1 MKQTKNRILIA
12 ALLLAVSLPAFTH
25 AQNTLVKERHMNTKK
40 ILVAFFSHTGENYA
54 VGRIEQGNTHIVAEM
69 IASATGGTLFRIEPA
84 TPYPDDYRA
93 CTEIAQREKRSKA
106 RPALVGEIAAEE
118 YDVIFLGYPNWWG
131 DLPMCVY
138 TFLEQH
144 DWAGQGR
151 HSLLH
156 ARGKR
161 PLRYGEPAA
170 DDLPGRFG
178 AERAGRAG
186 FRGAE
191 RAGDSPEAGAGV
203 VETIEILRI

>member
-40 ILVAFFSHTGENYA
+40 ILVAFFSRTGENYA

-131 DLPMCVY
+131 DLPMPVY
-138 TFLEQH
+138 TFLERH
-144 DWAGQGR
+144 DWQGKVVIPFCTHEGSGLSDTENR
-151 HSLLH
+151 LQE
-156 ARGKR
+156 AC
-161 PLRYGEPAA
+161 
-170 DDLPGRFG
+170 
-178 AERAGRAG
+178 
-186 FRGAE
+186 RGASVLNGLAVRGSVAQNE
-191 RAGDSPEAGAGV
+191 R
-203 VETIEILRI
+203 ETARKQVLEWLKRLKY

>member
-1 MKQTKNRILIA
+1 MKQTKKRILIA

-25 AQNTLVKERHMNTKK
+25 AQNTLVKERNMNTKK
-40 ILVAFFSHTGENYA
+40 ILVAFFSRTGENYA

-131 DLPMCVY
+131 DLPMPVY
-138 TFLEQH
+138 TFLERH
-144 DWAGQGR
+144 DWQGKVVIPFCT
-151 HSLLH
+151 HEGSGLSDTENLL
-156 ARGKR
+156 R
-161 PLRYGEPAA
+161 AA
-170 DDLPGRFG
+170 C
-178 AERAGRAG
+178 
-186 FRGAE
+186 RGASVLNGLAVRGAVAQNE
-191 RAGDSPEAGAGV
+191 REKARKQVLEW
-203 VETIEILRI
+203 LKQLKY

>member
-40 ILVAFFSHTGENYA
+40 ILVAFFSRTGENYA

-144 DWAGQGR
+144 DWQGKVVIPFCTHEGSGLSDTENR
-151 HSLLH
+151 
-156 ARGKR
+156 
-161 PLRYGEPAA
+161 LRTTC
-170 DDLPGRFG
+170 
-178 AERAGRAG
+178 
-186 FRGAE
+186 RGASVLNGLAVRGSVAQNE
-191 RAGDSPEAGAGV
+191 REKARKQVLEW
-203 VETIEILRI
+203 LKRLKY

>member
-40 ILVAFFSHTGENYA
+40 ILVAFFSRTGENYA

-93 CTEIAQREKRSKA
+93 CTEVAQREKRSKA

-144 DWAGQGR
+144 DWQGKVVIPFCTHEGSGLSDTENR
-151 HSLLH
+151 
-156 ARGKR
+156 
-161 PLRYGEPAA
+161 LRTTC
-170 DDLPGRFG
+170 
-178 AERAGRAG
+178 
-186 FRGAE
+186 RGASVLNGLAVRGSVAQNE
-191 RAGDSPEAGAGV
+191 REEARRQV
-203 VETIEILRI
+203 QEWLKRLKY

>member
-1 MKQTKNRILIA
+1 MKQMKKRILIA

-40 ILVAFFSHTGENYA
+40 ILVAFFSRTGENYA

-93 CTEIAQREKRSKA
+93 CTEVAQREKRSKA
-106 RPALVGEIAAEE
+106 RPALVGDIAAEE
-118 YDVIFLGYPNWWG
+118 FDVIFLGYPNWWG

-144 DWAGQGR
+144 DWQGKVVIPFCTHEGSGLSDTENR
-151 HSLLH
+151 
-156 ARGKR
+156 
-161 PLRYGEPAA
+161 LRTTC
-170 DDLPGRFG
+170 
-178 AERAGRAG
+178 
-186 FRGAE
+186 RGASVLNGLAVRGSVAQNE
-191 RAGDSPEAGAGV
+191 R
-203 VETIEILRI
+203 ETARKQVLEWLKRLKY

>member
-40 ILVAFFSHTGENYA
+40 ILVAFFSRTGENYA

-131 DLPMCVY
+131 DLPMPVY
-138 TFLEQH
+138 TFLERH
-144 DWAGQGR
+144 DWQGKVVIPFCTHEGSGLSDTENR
-151 HSLLH
+151 
-156 ARGKR
+156 
-161 PLRYGEPAA
+161 LRTAC
-170 DDLPGRFG
+170 
-178 AERAGRAG
+178 
-186 FRGAE
+186 RGASVLNGLAVRGAVAQNE
-191 RAGDSPEAGAGV
+191 R
-203 VETIEILRI
+203 ETARRQVLEWLKRLKY

>member
-40 ILVAFFSHTGENYA
+40 SLVAFFSRTGENYA

-106 RPALVGEIAAEE
+106 RPALVGDIAAEE

-144 DWAGQGR
+144 DWQGKIIIPFCTHEGSGLSDTENR
-151 HSLLH
+151 
-156 ARGKR
+156 
-161 PLRYGEPAA
+161 LRTTC
-170 DDLPGRFG
+170 
-178 AERAGRAG
+178 
-186 FRGAE
+186 RGASVLNGLAVRGSVAQNE
-191 RAGDSPEAGAGV
+191 REKARKQVLEW
-203 VETIEILRI
+203 LKRLKY

>member
-40 ILVAFFSHTGENYA
+40 ILVAFFSRTGENYA

-93 CTEIAQREKRSKA
+93 CMEIAQREKRSKA

-144 DWAGQGR
+144 DWQGKVVIPFCTHEGSGLSDTENR
-151 HSLLH
+151 
-156 ARGKR
+156 
-161 PLRYGEPAA
+161 LRTTC
-170 DDLPGRFG
+170 
-178 AERAGRAG
+178 
-186 FRGAE
+186 RGASVLNGLAVRGSVAQNE
-191 RAGDSPEAGAGV
+191 REKARKQVLEW
-203 VETIEILRI
+203 LKRLKY